1 MLIAFILLY
10 FSIYFHCSASIPY
23 LGQKAKWLY
32 QERKFPGTFAP
43 GNKTFIPG
51 SESSWDLSFLGAKV
65 PTGNLHSKE
74 RKYREAWS
82 PDTDWMCTSIFL
94 LSLSV
99 IFHVWLPNSTTGW
112 TSALNSIIV
121 NIRGNSKRFHKL
133 MSRNRLLLPVMCT
146 PHYNLGLR
154 LRTQGSRL
162 WCGTIIRYGFRVD
175 LSEKCTTSCFYIP
188 SNILDKQQYPLL
200 CPLLA

>member
-1 MLIAFILLY
+1 
-10 FSIYFHCSASIPY
+10 
-23 LGQKAKWLY
+23 
-32 QERKFPGTFAP
+32 
-43 GNKTFIPG
+43 
-51 SESSWDLSFLGAKV
+51 
-65 PTGNLHSKE
+65 
-74 RKYREAWS
+74 
-82 PDTDWMCTSIFL
+82 MCTSIFL

-146 PHYNLGLR
+146 PHCNLGLR

-175 LSEKCTTSCFYIP
+175 LSEKCTTSCFYFP
-188 SNILDKQQYPLL
+188 SNILDKQQYPDSAHFWPSRLKSAWTLPPPCDWWYSLMLITLNVCVVDFFSFILL
-200 CPLLA
+200 HY